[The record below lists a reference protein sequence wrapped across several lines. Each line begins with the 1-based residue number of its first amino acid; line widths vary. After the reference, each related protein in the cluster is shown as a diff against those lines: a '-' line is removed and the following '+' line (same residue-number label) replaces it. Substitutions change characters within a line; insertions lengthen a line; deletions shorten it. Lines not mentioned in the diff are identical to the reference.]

1 MSTSL
6 LATIPG
12 GFPWLVDVRRLLE
25 HLPVR
30 IVADGTDLVI
40 VPVDGATATTLL
52 RAQVAAALG
61 AS

>member
-1 MSTSL
+1 MSTL
-6 LATIPG
+6 RLATIPG
-12 GFPWLVDVRRLLE
+12 GFPWLPDVREMLA

-40 VPVDGATATTLL
+40 VPIETTPVTQVL

-61 AS
+61 AH

>member
-1 MSTSL
+1 MSAL
-6 LATIPG
+6 ALATIPG
-12 GFPWLVDVRRLLE
+12 GFPWLSDVRSLLS

-40 VPVDGATATTLL
+40 LPTDAATVTRVL

-61 AS
+61 AP

>member
-1 MSTSL
+1 MPAIA

-12 GFPWLVDVRRLLE
+12 GFPWLSDVRSLLA

-30 IVADGTDLVI
+30 IIADGTDLI
-40 VPVDGATATTLL
+40 VVPTDAAIVTTVL

-61 AS
+61 AR